1 MEKEKI
7 EKNQDLKKELQKIQN
22 VNVKIIRLVVGFL
35 GATPNIPNRLKETDT
50 TSEMGKFRGQCYQ
63 HSFKGSR
70 NLRLLVV
77 V

>member
-1 MEKEKI
+1 M
-7 EKNQDLKKELQKIQN
+7 
-22 VNVKIIRLVVGFL
+22 NVKIIRLVVGFL
-35 GATPNIPNRLKETDT
+35 GASPNIPNRLKETDT